1 MLTLHS
7 CTGAV
12 AGDLSAIPP
21 GAVWIDLLDPTADE
35 IARVEAATGLHVPS
49 LAELGEIERSSRLRS
64 EGGVLYLSTPVVFR
78 RQPITP
84 ESVPETT
91 SVGFVLS
98 PTRLITVRFVELV
111 AFTSFAG
118 EAAIAGRVQPSGAGA
133 FAGLVEAMVD
143 RMADVLE
150 EVGSDLDAISLR
162 VFRATETK
170 PKRPAR
176 EDLDLRQVVRRIGRN
191 GDLASKIR
199 DSLLGLGRLVPYAA
213 ATGRDWIPAEVLP
226 RFEIQRQDIASLSDY
241 DAHLTNKV
249 QLLLDATMG
258 LINIE
263 QNNIIKV
270 LTVVSVV
277 GVPPTFIASLYG
289 MNFHNMAEY
298 GWTYGYQYG
307 LAMIALSAIGPLV
320 WFRLRGWL

>member
-1 MLTLHS
+1 M
-7 CTGAV
+7 
-12 AGDLSAIPP
+12 
-21 GAVWIDLLDPTADE
+21 VWIDLLDPTPDE
-35 IARVEAATGLHVPS
+35 MAQVEAATGLHVPS
-49 LAELGEIERSSRLRS
+49 LAELREIERSSRLRS
-64 EGGVLYLSTPVVFR
+64 EAGVLYLSTPVVFR

-84 ESVPETT
+84 ESAPETT

-98 PTRLITVRFVELV
+98 PRRLITVRFVELV
-111 AFTSFAG
+111 AFTSFAA
-118 EAAIAGRVQPSGAGA
+118 EAAIAGRVQPSSAGA

-143 RMADVLE
+143 RTADVLE
-150 EVGSDLDAISLR
+150 EVGTDLDAISLR
-162 VFRATETK
+162 VFRAPDTK
-170 PKRPAR
+170 PKPPAH
-176 EDLDLRQVVRRIGRN
+176 EDNDLRRVVRRIGRN
-191 GDLASKIR
+191 GDLASKVR

-213 ATGRDWIPAEVLP
+213 AVGRDWIPAEVPP
-226 RFEIQRQDIASLSDY
+226 RSEVQRQDIASLSDY

-289 MNFHNMAEY
+289 MNFHNMPEY
-298 GWTYGYQYG
+298 GLTYGYQYG
-307 LAMIALSAIGPLV
+307 LTMIVLSAIGPLI